1 MKLVVHPRVSDE
13 WLRRIHAVSPALRV
27 VDCESEAEAER
38 EVGAA
43 DAFYG
48 TITPRLLR
56 AARQLRWVQAPI
68 AGLERYIFPELA
80 EHPAVLTNMR
90 GVYHDMVPE
99 HAFALML
106 ALARGMRRYALLQH
120 DRRWEPQKIGVLAG
134 QTVGVVGLGGIG
146 AGVARRAAAF
156 DMRVI
161 GLDPKLDRLPGGA
174 EVEAVLRPAELDVL
188 LEQSDWVVICAP
200 HTPDTEKM
208 FRRAQLRRMKHTAF
222 LINVGRGVIVDL
234 ADLTEALRA
243 GDIAGA
249 GLDVFEV
256 EPLPADH
263 PLWTMPNVVITPH
276 VAANAPGVSERWLE
290 VLLDNLGRFLR
301 DEPLRNVVDKGRWF

>member
-1 MKLVVHPRVSDE
+1 MKLVIHPRVSDE
-13 WLRRIHAVSPALRV
+13 WLRRIRAAAPALHV
-27 VDCESEAEAER
+27 VECESEADAER
-38 EVGAA
+38 EVPAA

-48 TITPRLLR
+48 TITPRLLG
-56 AARQLRWVQAPI
+56 AARQLRWVQAPV
-68 AGLERYIFPELA
+68 AGLERYMFPALA
-80 EHPAVLTNMR
+80 DHAAALTNMR

-120 DRRWEPQKIGVLAG
+120 ERRWEPHEVGMLAG

-156 DMRVI
+156 DMRIV
-161 GLDPKLDRLPGGA
+161 GLDPQVERLPGIAG
-174 EVEAVLRPAELDVL
+174 VEAIVRPAQLDLL
-188 LEQSDWVVICAP
+188 LERADWVVICAP

-208 FRRAQLRRMKHTAF
+208 FRRAQLRRMKRSAF
-222 LINVGRGVIVDL
+222 LVNVGRGVIVDL
-234 ADLTEALRA
+234 ADLVEALRA
-243 GDIAGA
+243 GEIAGA

-263 PLWTMPNVVITPH
+263 PLWTMPNVVLTPH
-276 VAANAPGVSERWLE
+276 VAASVPEVADRWLD
-290 VLLDNLGRFLR
+290 VLVDNVGRFVR
-301 DEPLRNVVDKGRWF
+301 GEPLRNVVDKRQWF